1 MHTQMKT
8 SIKTTVTIGTAV
20 VALALASASF
30 AQTTSTSLTPEQL
43 AERRA
48 AARQRAEES
57 IRYLNELMA
66 KAQAEAEARRALLP
80 PRPPLDPEAVKV
92 AREKQRYAKR
102 RELARWLFGADG
114 LPNDKGREFFENK
127 AGRERALAASRLAGI
142 RPKINPERLLGRRG
156 TKPSDLP
163 ALVVEGPV
171 DGGDDPLYLTDWFY
185 DAQQNLTWF
194 ELLLVSAPLNEW
206 WEVYHAPSL
215 QSTAWQL
222 ARLGPPDGVSGD
234 VQQFSVAV
242 PGQPQQAYFQ
252 IFLNKDSDYDGIP
265 DGYEVAILKTD
276 PLNPDS
282 DSTRDADGNGVP
294 DYPPLAG
301 NNRADGDED
310 FDGDGLSTIYE
321 LTIGTEPLVP
331 QPSTDSD
338 SDGLPDWLE
347 SLITFY
353 TGDPS
358 PSPVADSDGD
368 GLNNKSE
375 WAMRLDPSW
384 QFDAVLGNF
393 ATLPDDQRVVRHRN
407 LEFQAPAGFGPAAG
421 SNADDAYFDASFG
434 GYFGTA
440 AELIVL
446 KDTDAD
452 GNPAPGVD
460 TFKWAVAYQT
470 PPDFVPAQDIPEPD
484 PADGPVEDSDILLQV
499 TDTLSDVWEAAKVTE
514 NLDTLAEPT
523 LIHLQQRSFSRMWMR
538 FRTLQ
543 LMMVA
548 QELPQGLLLRAR
560 AVIGEIHTQAT
571 ILRKTTLIIGIK
583 YPSTQAL
590 ARMGRFVPVVGA
602 IASVLSAY
610 NTANELV
617 PVWEQYLTDVWRRC
631 DNNNDTAL
639 DLAVGLSSI
648 VDNAFPAPV
657 LTAFLWPIWWDGL
670 SNFDGWDSACF

>member
-1 MHTQMKT
+1 MKNKIRAT
-8 SIKTTVTIGTAV
+8 LRIGTAV
-20 VALALASASF
+20 MALALASASF
-30 AQTTSTSLTPEQL
+30 AQNTSTPLTPEQL
-43 AERRA
+43 AERRV

-66 KAQAEAEARRALLP
+66 KAQVEAEARRALLP
-80 PRPPLDPEAVKV
+80 PRPPLDPEADKL
-92 AREKQRYAKR
+92 AREKQRYAKKR
-102 RELARWLFGADG
+102 QLAPWLFGTDG
-114 LPNDKGREFFENK
+114 LPNAKGREFFENK
-127 AGRERALAASRLAGI
+127 AGRQRALAASRLPGI
-142 RPKINPERLLGRRG
+142 RPKINPERLLGYRS
-156 TKPSDLP
+156 TNSHALP
-163 ALVVEGPV
+163 ALVVEGPA
-171 DGGDDPLYLTDWFY
+171 DGGDDPLYLTDWFF
-185 DAQQNLTWF
+185 DAQQNVTWF
-194 ELLLVSAPLNEW
+194 ELSLLNAPLNEW
-206 WEVYHAPSL
+206 WEIYYAPVL
-215 QSTAWQL
+215 QSAAWQL
-222 ARLGPPDGVSGD
+222 ARVGPPDGVSGD
-234 VQQFSVAV
+234 LQVFYAAIPS
-242 PGQPQQAYFQ
+242 QPQQAYFQ

-282 DSTRDADGNGVP
+282 NSTRDADGNGAP

-321 LTIGTEPLVP
+321 LGIGTDPLVA
-331 QPSTDSD
+331 QPNTDSD
-338 SDGLPDWLE
+338 GDGLPDWLE
-347 SLITFY
+347 ALITYY
-353 TGDPS
+353 TGDPA
-358 PSPVADSDGD
+358 PAPQTDSDGD
-368 GLNNKSE
+368 GLSNKTE
-375 WAMRLDPSW
+375 WAVRLDPSSPY
-384 QFDAVLGNF
+384 DAVLGNY

-407 LEFQAPAGFGPAAG
+407 LQFQAPSGFGPTQDPNPA
-421 SNADDAYFDASFG
+421 DAYFDASFA

-440 AELIVL
+440 AELVVQ

-452 GNPAPGVD
+452 GNPAPGID

-470 PPDFVPAQDIPEPD
+470 PPDFVPAQNIPEPD
-484 PADGPVEDSDILLQV
+484 PADGPVEDADILLQV
-499 TDTLSDVWEAAKVTE
+499 TDTLSDVWQAAKVTE
-514 NLDTLAEPT
+514 NLDALAEPT
-523 LIHLQQRSFSRMWMR
+523 LIHIQQRSFSRMWIR

-571 ILRKTTLIIGIK
+571 ILRKTTLVIGIK

-590 ARMGRFVPVVGA
+590 ARMGRYVPVVGA
-602 IASVLSAY
+602 IASVLSAAQQ
-610 NTANELV
+610 ANELV
-617 PVWEQYLTDVWRRC
+617 PVWEQYLLDVWRRC

-639 DLAVGLSSI
+639 DLAVGLSQI

>member
-1 MHTQMKT
+1 
-8 SIKTTVTIGTAV
+8 
-20 VALALASASF
+20 
-30 AQTTSTSLTPEQL
+30 L

-80 PRPPLDPEAVKV
+80 PRPPLDPEAVK
-92 AREKQRYAKR
+92 AAAHKQRYAKR
-102 RELARWLFGADG
+102 RELAPWLFGSDG
-114 LPNDKGREFFENK
+114 LPNSKGREFFENK
-127 AGRERALAASRLAGI
+127 AGRERALAASRLPGVC
-142 RPKINPERLLGRRG
+142 PKINPERLLGWRASG
-156 TKPSDLP
+156 QNQSP
-163 ALVVEGPV
+163 ALVVEGQT
-171 DGGDDPLYLTDWFY
+171 DGGEDPLYLTDWFF
-185 DAQQNLTWF
+185 DPQQKRTWF
-194 ELLLVSAPLNEW
+194 ELWLVNAPLNEW
-206 WEVYHAPSL
+206 WEIYRAPVL
-215 QSTAWQL
+215 QSSAWVL
-222 ARLGPPDGVSGD
+222 ARVGPPDGVSGD
-234 VQQFSVAV
+234 VQQFFVAV
-242 PGQPQQAYFQ
+242 PGQPDQAYFQ
-252 IFLNKDSDYDGIP
+252 IFLNQDIDYDGVP
-265 DGYEVAILKTD
+265 DGYEVAIFKTNPED
-276 PLNPDS
+276 PDS
-282 DSTRDADGNGVP
+282 NSTRDADGNGQP
-294 DYPPLAG
+294 DYPGLGG

-310 FDGDGLSTIYE
+310 FDGDGLSNIYE
-321 LTIGTEPLVP
+321 LTIGTNPLVA

-347 SLITFY
+347 SLITTY
-353 TGDPS
+353 TGDPA
-358 PSPVADSDGD
+358 PAPQTDSDGD
-368 GLNNKSE
+368 GLSNKTE

-384 QFDAVLGNF
+384 PYDAVLGNY
-393 ATLPDDQRVVRHRN
+393 ATLPDDQRAVRHRN
-407 LEFQAPAGFGPAAG
+407 IQFQAPSGFGPTQDPNPA
-421 SNADDAYFDASFG
+421 DAYFDASFA

-440 AELIVL
+440 AELIVQ

-452 GNPAPGVD
+452 GNPAPGID

-470 PPDFVPAQDIPEPD
+470 PPDFVPAQNIPEPD
-484 PADGPVEDSDILLQV
+484 PSDGPVEDSDILLQV
-499 TDTLSDVWEAAKVTE
+499 TDTLSDVWQAARVTE

-523 LIHLQQRSFSRMWMR
+523 LIHIQQRSFSRMWIR

-590 ARMGRFVPVVGA
+590 ARMGRYVAVVGA
-602 IASVLSAY
+602 IASVLSAAQQ
-610 NTANELV
+610 ANELV
-617 PVWEQYLTDVWRRC
+617 PVWEQYLLDVWRRC

-639 DLAVGLSSI
+639 DLAVGLSQI

-670 SNFDGWDSACF
+670 ANFDGWDSACF